1 MTSKLFLEF
10 LENILQSSTER
21 LKTTLNIMTTCNSA
35 TPEGYNGSREA
46 NTVMQVSHEL
56 INNGWNVWLEYD
68 KRHAAGVNANR
79 IDLVAIND
87 LEKRVLISEF
97 KRMPNACYA
106 RTCSNDIGRIFIHLP
121 VLPPCYQQ
129 KYVEYD
135 IATMVVIQTSNNR
148 LSDGWKDLD
157 FNCGPSQGWNDLRNT
172 LTTLGGT
179 RNKIDYST
187 VSLENNVTIDEH
199 MLWAIRIQDQRQRE
213 EENRF
218 EI

>member
-35 TPEGYNGSREA
+35 APQGYNGSREA

-148 LSDGWKDLD
+148 LSDGWKDLK

-199 MLWAIRIQDQRQRE
+199 MLWAIRIQDQKQRE
-213 EENRF
+213 EEKRPK
-218 EI
+218 I